1 MHFFGKCDKIEK
13 RSYCPLAKGGFP
25 MSSSNILLYRR
36 RFIPNELK
44 PLADDKILYMDD
56 TLIITSWRTLKPR
69 SDFAS
74 GISAYYRKEGFKIS
88 RHYGADGNFTRWY
101 CDIIT
106 ETKEEN
112 RLIFSDLLIDVVIFP
127 DGTVRVVDLD
137 EAADALEQGL
147 ITAEMLS
154 QALRSTNKLLTY
166 IHQGRFSE
174 LTYCMTEYIH

>member
-1 MHFFGKCDKIEK
+1 MDD
-13 RSYCPLAKGGFP
+13 
-25 MSSSNILLYRR
+25 SSIRLYRK
-36 RFIPNELK
+36 RFIPDELK
-44 PLADDKILYMDD
+44 LLADDKILYVSDD
-56 TLIITSWRTLKPR
+56 IIITSWNTLKPR

-88 RHYGADGNFTRWY
+88 RHYGADGTFTRWY

-106 ETKEEN
+106 ESQAEDG
-112 RLIFSDLLIDVVIFP
+112 LIYSDLLIDVVIFP

-147 ITAEMLS
+147 ITAEMLTG
-154 QALRSTNKLLTY
+154 ALRSTNKLLTY

-174 LTYCMTEYIH
+174 LTACMSDYIK